1 MRAVDTYLAGIVV
14 IEPEIFRDTR
24 GFFFETYHQRKFAEL
39 GLDVRFVQDNH
50 SRSEQRTL
58 RGLHYQLNFPQA
70 KLCRVVV
77 GEVLDVV
84 VDIQLGSPTF
94 GKWIAVI
101 LSAENKRQIFIP
113 RGFAHGFVVR
123 SNVAE
128 FLYKCD
134 EFYHP
139 EDEYGLA
146 WNDPSLAIPWGVA
159 DPIISTK
166 DRNHPALSAI
176 APMYLP
182 RFQPSAK

>member
-1 MRAVDTYLAGIVV
+1 MRAVATSLAGVVV
-14 IEPEIFRDTR
+14 IEPEVFNDPR
-24 GFFFETYHQRKFAEL
+24 GFFFETYHQRKFADL
-39 GLDVRFVQDNH
+39 GLNVRFVQDNH
-50 SRSEQRTL
+50 SRSTQRTL

-70 KLCRVVV
+70 KLCRVIV
-77 GEVLDVV
+77 GEVLDVA

-94 GKWIAVI
+94 GKWVAVT

-113 RGFAHGFVVR
+113 GGFAHGFVVR

-146 WNDPSLAIPWGVA
+146 WNDPSLAIPWEVT
-159 DPIISTK
+159 DPIVSLK
-166 DRNHPALSAI
+166 DRTYAALSAI
-176 APMYLP
+176 AHDYLP
-182 RFQPSAK
+182 RY